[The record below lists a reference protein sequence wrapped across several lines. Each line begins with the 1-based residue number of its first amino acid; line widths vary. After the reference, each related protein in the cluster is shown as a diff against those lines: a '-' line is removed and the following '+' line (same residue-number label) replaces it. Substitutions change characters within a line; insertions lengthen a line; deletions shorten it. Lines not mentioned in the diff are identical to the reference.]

1 MEWYLYVILAVKI
14 LFLTL
19 FLKNKMKPTP
29 ESEKRLKQV
38 DAIFMLLL
46 SALMIYLFHPG
57 YKGTVC
63 IERETKLFL
72 FMFSI
77 LTIIHTVSDFV

>member
-1 MEWYLYVILAVKI
+1 MEWYLYVILFVKI
-14 LFLTL
+14 SFLLL
-19 FLKNKMKPTP
+19 FLKNKIHSTP
-29 ESEKRLKQV
+29 ESEKRLKRV
-38 DAIFMLLL
+38 DAVFMLLL
-46 SALMIYLFHPG
+46 SVLMIYLFHPG

-63 IERETKLFL
+63 IDRETKLFL